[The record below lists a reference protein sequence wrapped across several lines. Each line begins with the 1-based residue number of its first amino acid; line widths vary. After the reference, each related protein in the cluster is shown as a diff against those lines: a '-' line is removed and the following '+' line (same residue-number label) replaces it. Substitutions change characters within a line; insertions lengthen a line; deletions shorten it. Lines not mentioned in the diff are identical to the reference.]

1 MNLCKKVLCFICFS
15 EEQVLLRTQNKT
27 KNKDETKTEEKTAS
41 LPSPESVSVPEMM
54 KMRFYTVRSGDTLT
68 KIAKQFYGASKY
80 YKLIQD
86 ENKAELGS
94 ENKMMPGKVLR
105 IPPLKNN

>member
-1 MNLCKKVLCFICFS
+1 
-15 EEQVLLRTQNKT
+15 
-27 KNKDETKTEEKTAS
+27 
-41 LPSPESVSVPEMM
+41 MM

-94 ENKMMPGKVLR
+94 ENKMMPGKVLK